1 MKPRVPADFRER
13 AVAAVE
19 GGQRRVEVARAYG
32 IALRTVERWVAKHR
46 RGEALADRPRVGRPP
61 KIAPSAYPA
70 VRAQVVANHD
80 ATLAG
85 HCDRWEREHGVRLSP
100 TTMGRLLA
108 KLDLPLK
115 KNGDCG
121 RTR

>member
-13 AVAAVE
+13 AVAVVE
-19 GGQRRVEVARAYG
+19 GGQHRAEVARAYG
-32 IALRTVERWVAKHR
+32 IALRTLERWVAKHR
-46 RGEALADRPRVGRPP
+46 RGEALADRPRGGRPP
-61 KIAPSAYPA
+61 KIAPHAYPA
-70 VRAQVVANHD
+70 LQAQVAADHD

-115 KNGDCG
+115 KNGDCD
-121 RTR
+121 

>member
-19 GGQRRVEVARAYG
+19 GGQHRAEVARAYG

-46 RGEALADRPRVGRPP
+46 RGEALADRPRGGRPP
-61 KIAPSAYPA
+61 KIAPPAYPA
-70 VRAQVVANHD
+70 LQAQVAADHD

-85 HCDRWEREHGVRLSP
+85 HCARWEREHGVRLSP

-115 KNGDCG
+115 KNGDCD
-121 RTR
+121 